1 MSKIIKLPRI
11 GEFVKSGMTLAI
23 GGFEF
28 HRRPM
33 ALLYELIR
41 QGCTNLTIQGW
52 NNGNEVDLLV
62 GARCV
67 NKVET
72 SYVGMVMFRQAR
84 AEPTL

>member
-1 MSKIIKLPRI
+1 
-11 GEFVKSGMTLAI
+11 
-23 GGFEF
+23 
-28 HRRPM
+28 M

-67 NKVET
+67 IDELMCVAI
-72 SYVGMVMFRQAR
+72 AR
-84 AEPTL
+84 KIPDGEQGFIGLGTPSVPR